1 MANIVIAGASRG
13 IGLALVKSYAGD
25 GNQVFALCRDPDGAD
40 KLREIAAS
48 KGNIRIIG
56 ADMGDGDSIAHA
68 AAAIGDAPVDLLI
81 NVAGIYRNES
91 GPEDTNFDGWRES
104 FEVMTIGPFRM
115 TQALLPNLERAHGK
129 VVSVTS
135 QIGASTWPMGA
146 MYSYGAA
153 KAALNRVMK
162 SLSIDL
168 KPRGIAVGLVHPGY
182 VQTDMG
188 GPGADITPEESAAG
202 IRAVAERLTLDTTGS
217 FSKWNGEPHPW

>member
-13 IGLALVKSYAGD
+13 IGLTLVKAYAADGD
-25 GNQVFALCRDPDGAD
+25 TVYALCRDPAGAD
-40 KLREIAAS
+40 KLNSAAEGNGAIKVIAA
-48 KGNIRIIG
+48 
-56 ADMGDGDSIAHA
+56 DLGDGASVDRA

-81 NVAGIYRNES
+81 NVAGIYRNET
-91 GPEDTNFDGWRES
+91 GPEDRNFDGWRES

-115 TQALLPNLERAHGK
+115 TQALLPNLERAKGK
-129 VVSVTS
+129 VVSISS

-168 KPRGIAVGLVHPGY
+168 KDRGVAVAVVHPGY

-188 GPGADITPEESAAG
+188 GPGADITPEESAQG
-202 IRAVAERLTLDTTGS
+202 IRAVADRLTLETTGS